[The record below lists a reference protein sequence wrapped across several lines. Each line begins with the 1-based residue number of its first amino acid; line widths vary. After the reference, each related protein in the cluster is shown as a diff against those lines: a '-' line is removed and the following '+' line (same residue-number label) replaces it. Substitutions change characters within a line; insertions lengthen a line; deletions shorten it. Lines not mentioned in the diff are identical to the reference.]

1 MQNTSGVRK
10 LFIKLHSVVDL
21 ITNSSTELFIVD
33 ASKAE
38 GVLKEMLEFIIKGGN
53 SGYSD
58 TKIETLENYRYKEDF
73 IIPEDLDQSQIYIME
88 IDHND
93 TFLERFVEKY
103 FTTIS
108 LKYKND

>member
-1 MQNTSGVRK
+1 MTK

-38 GVLKEMLEFIIKGGN
+38 GILKEVLKFIVEEGK

-73 IIPEDLDQSQIYIME
+73 IIPEDLDQSQIYVMD
-88 IDHND
+88 IDYSD
-93 TFLERFVEKY
+93 TFLEKFIEKY
-103 FTTIS
+103 FTTIT
-108 LKYKND
+108 LNYKR

>member
-1 MQNTSGVRK
+1 MTK

-38 GVLKEMLEFIIKGGN
+38 GILKEVLKFIVEEGK

-73 IIPEDLDQSQIYIME
+73 IIPEDLDQSQIYVMD
-88 IDHND
+88 IDYSD
-93 TFLERFVEKY
+93 TFLEKLIEKY
-103 FTTIS
+103 FTTIT
-108 LKYKND
+108 LNYKR